1 MVSVRGKK
9 TGGMARALFGVP
21 PAAFLCALVF
31 AGCGGDNNPA
41 QNDPAP
47 SAYTLTTGVRGTGS
61 GSVTKTVNG
70 AVTTAA
76 RFDEGTVVTLT
87 AQADSGSTFAGWA
100 AGSGCRGIDSCN
112 VTVTQERSAYAI
124 IQSNIDSE
132 MIDMVLVEGGT
143 FTMGCTDEQE
153 GECEDEES
161 PPYQATLTNDYY
173 IGKYEV
179 TQALWSSVM
188 GVNPS
193 DNFSGGDSL
202 PVESVT
208 WTNVQIFLSV
218 LNSMTGKRYR
228 LPTEAEWEYAAR
240 GGTKS
245 GGYKY
250 SGSDNLDSVAWTQEN
265 CGGSTKPVGK
275 KKPNE
280 LGIHDMS
287 GNVFEWV
294 NDWYGGYTPE
304 AKVDPPGYNY
314 TGPLSASF
322 RLCRGGSYN
331 YPLETCRVSFRRHD
345 RPDNWGQCI
354 GLRLALSSEAAL

>member
-1 MVSVRGKK
+1 MRGLIYNKK
-9 TGGMARALFGVP
+9 TTVAARTLFGIF
-21 PAAFLCALVF
+21 ASAFLCALVF
-31 AGCGGDNNPA
+31 AGCGEDSNPPE
-41 QNDPAP
+41 PA
-47 SAYTLTTGVRGTGS
+47 AYPLTVGVKGSGS
-61 GSVTKTVNG
+61 GSVTKTVSG
-70 AVTTAA
+70 VLTTAA
-76 RFDEGTVVTLT
+76 SFDSGTVVTLT
-87 AQADSGSTFAGWA
+87 ARADSGSVFAGWA
-100 AGSGCRGIDSCN
+100 SGSGCRGIDSCK
-112 VTVTQERSAYAI
+112 VTVTRELSVSAI
-124 IQSNIDSE
+124 IQANIDSE
-132 MIDMVLVEGGT
+132 IIEMVLVGGGT
-143 FTMGCTDEQE
+143 FTMGCTDEQ
-153 GECEDEES
+153 GGDCEDDES

-173 IGKYEV
+173 LGKYEV
-179 TQALWSSVM
+179 TQALWSAVM

-208 WTNVQIFLSV
+208 WTNVQTFLIV
-218 LNSMTGKRYR
+218 LNSMTGKKYR

-240 GGTKS
+240 GGAKS
-245 GGYKY
+245 KGYKY
-250 SGSDNLDSVAWTQEN
+250 SGSGNLDEVAWTQDN

-294 NDWYGGYTPE
+294 NDWYGDYTPE
-304 AKVDPPGYNY
+304 AKTNPAGYNY

-331 YPLETCRVSFRRHD
+331 YPLENCRISFRRHD

-354 GLRLALSSEAAL
+354 GLRLAHSSEGAL